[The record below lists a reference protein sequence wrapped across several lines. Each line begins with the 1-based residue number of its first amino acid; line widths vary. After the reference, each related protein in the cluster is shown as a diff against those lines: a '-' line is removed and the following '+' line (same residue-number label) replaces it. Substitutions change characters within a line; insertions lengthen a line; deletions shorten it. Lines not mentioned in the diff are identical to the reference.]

1 MKVKEI
7 TAILE
12 EAAPLF
18 LQESYDNSGLLVGD
32 PEAEIDSALI
42 CVDATESVV
51 AEAAEVGAGLVLSHH
66 PVIFHPLKRL
76 TGGSYIERTV
86 AEAVRRGI
94 ALYACHTNLDSAPE
108 GMSRMLGNLLGLRN
122 VILLEPTATEM
133 SGSGFGIVGEPE
145 HVLPTEEFL
154 RTVRDRL
161 SLKCIRYSGITRP
174 TVRRAA
180 LCTGAGASMMS
191 AAKRAGADVY
201 LSADFKYNDF
211 LDADRELVIA
221 DIGHFESEYC
231 AIDLIYEIIRK
242 KMPTFALHKS
252 MRSVNPVNYLT

>member
-122 VILLEPTATEM
+122 VILL
-133 SGSGFGIVGEPE
+133 
-145 HVLPTEEFL
+145 
-154 RTVRDRL
+154 
-161 SLKCIRYSGITRP
+161 
-174 TVRRAA
+174 
-180 LCTGAGASMMS
+180 
-191 AAKRAGADVY
+191 KRAGADVY

>member
-18 LQESYDNSGLLVGD
+18 LQENYDNSGLLVGD

-133 SGSGFGIVGEPE
+133 PGSGFGIVGEPE

-161 SLKCIRYSGITRP
+161 SLKCIKYSGITRP
-174 TVRRAA
+174 TVRRVA

-242 KMPTFALHKS
+242 KMHTFALHKS

>member
-94 ALYACHTNLDSAPE
+94 APATPTSTAP
-108 GMSRMLGNLLGLRN
+108 
-122 VILLEPTATEM
+122 
-133 SGSGFGIVGEPE
+133 
-145 HVLPTEEFL
+145 
-154 RTVRDRL
+154 
-161 SLKCIRYSGITRP
+161 
-174 TVRRAA
+174 RRA
-180 LCTGAGASMMS
+180 
-191 AAKRAGADVY
+191 
-201 LSADFKYNDF
+201 
-211 LDADRELVIA
+211 
-221 DIGHFESEYC
+221 
-231 AIDLIYEIIRK
+231 
-242 KMPTFALHKS
+242 
-252 MRSVNPVNYLT
+252 

>member
-1 MKVKEI
+1 MMSLRLSMPKR
-7 TAILE
+7 AIASGRVSMMCLQAYGSTRF
-12 EAAPLF
+12 AAPT
-18 LQESYDNSGLLVGD
+18 
-32 PEAEIDSALI
+32 PTA
-42 CVDATESVV
+42 V
-51 AEAAEVGAGLVLSHH
+51 APAS
-66 PVIFHPLKRL
+66 I
-76 TGGSYIERTV
+76 SSRTSC
-86 AEAVRRGI
+86 

-108 GMSRMLGNLLGLRN
+108 GMSQMLGNLLGLRN

-133 SGSGFGIVGEPE
+133 PGSGFGIVGEPE

-242 KMPTFALHKS
+242 KMPTFAL
-252 MRSVNPVNYLT
+252 